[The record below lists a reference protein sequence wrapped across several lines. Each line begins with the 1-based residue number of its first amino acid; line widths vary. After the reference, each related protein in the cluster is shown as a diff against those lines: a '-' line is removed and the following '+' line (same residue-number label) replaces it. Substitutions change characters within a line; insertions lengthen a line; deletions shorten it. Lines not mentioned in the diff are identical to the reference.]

1 MEKYLQ
7 ILADSLMKKSS
18 IMTALMQ
25 ESNKQGQIVSA
36 EVVDWNAFDQS
47 VDQKGELIEELEKL
61 DDGFEVMYAHIK
73 EGLNQ
78 NRESYKQQIQEIQK
92 LIIEVTEK
100 SSQLMAIEE
109 RNKTLVSN
117 RFSVEKRKFKQQ
129 KVSSRAANNYYN
141 TMKQINYIDPQLMDQ
156 KK

>member
-7 ILADSLMKKSS
+7 ILADSLTKKSS

-25 ESNKQGQIVSA
+25 ESNKQGQIVNA
-36 EVVDWNAFDQS
+36 EVVDWNAFDES
-47 VDQKGELIEELEKL
+47 VDKKGELIEELEKL
-61 DDGFEVMYAHIK
+61 DEGFEIMYAHIK

-78 NRESYKQQIQEIQK
+78 NREAYKLQIQVIQK
-92 LIIEVTEK
+92 LITEVSEK
-100 SSQLMAIEE
+100 SAQLMALEE
-109 RNKTLVSN
+109 RNKALVTN

-129 KVSSRAANNYYN
+129 KVNSKAANNYYN